1 LIKKVVAFSIVLLF
15 VLNISHA
22 FSQET
27 PSFLKSAQKTKE
39 YENNYTGLKFGY
51 PETWTISADTG
62 KDTYCDQPCL
72 IVLSNKNDTNEHISI
87 LIKNTTSFIDACNCK
102 SLTDFMKFQY
112 SKMPL
117 LKTIRS
123 IQDNQ
128 TKISNG
134 TDAWQ
139 MQFITP
145 DSDINYILWFL
156 KNNAFYEINYYSKPS
171 IYSKHFPEIKAVID
185 SIGFNKLPNTEFHN
199 FPPELPSFMK
209 GNSTE
214 LVNNSKVQTPNI
226 DLDNVKSDTNNA
238 APQPKQSTND
248 EFLRKLNELF
258 KPSSIEPQPTTAPQ
272 PNQSNLDEISSN
284 ITELFKPSSIEPQ
297 PDTALKF
304 DTTTTIQDIITT
316 HDSGV
321 AFDKYMAQVA
331 ANAQSPRATSGQ
343 ISAWDYIKYSVKGN
357 PGICDEENLNDPMN
371 SITGM
376 SVKGPCDIMMSFSY
390 ESCKGIP
397 TLTECLEDKKQVDN
411 YITTNNLMNKSSDK
425 AYEFLELI
433 SARLNPSP
441 TNTVDEM
448 IFFSG
453 DQDRNAAAYIKGVLS
468 VR

>member
-1 LIKKVVAFSIVLLF
+1 
-15 VLNISHA
+15 
-22 FSQET
+22 
-27 PSFLKSAQKTKE
+27 
-39 YENNYTGLKFGY
+39 
-51 PETWTISADTG
+51 
-62 KDTYCDQPCL
+62 
-72 IVLSNKNDTNEHISI
+72 
-87 LIKNTTSFIDACNCK
+87 
-102 SLTDFMKFQY
+102 
-112 SKMPL
+112 
-117 LKTIRS
+117 
-123 IQDNQ
+123 
-128 TKISNG
+128 
-134 TDAWQ
+134 

-238 APQPKQSTND
+238 APQ
-248 EFLRKLNELF
+248 L
-258 KPSSIEPQPTTAPQ
+258 TTAPQ
-272 PNQSNLDEISSN
+272 PNQSTFDEKIKNITELAIKNITELAKPSSTAPQPTIAPQPKQSNLDETSSN
-284 ITELFKPSSIEPQ
+284 ITKLLEPSSTPPQ
-297 PDTALKF
+297 PTTALKF

-390 ESCKGIP
+390 EACKGVP